1 MQSSPPQK
9 KGLSV
14 RCGCHGE
21 CRSCWTRQLCIA
33 ALVLNFIG
41 RKSRRGWKRN
51 PCDILLA
58 SRLVVVARRVG
69 KVAFLSLHCP
79 RVTILTSSH
88 HPCRIFTETC
98 TAAVAWSQLPRAI
111 ISSTVRIV
119 SFLLLI
125 IHSIPS
131 QPWRNSMPHLAPG
144 ARCRSVTFPC
154 QKSQLCRSCV
164 CHT

>member
-1 MQSSPPQK
+1 MTY
-9 KGLSV
+9 
-14 RCGCHGE
+14 
-21 CRSCWTRQLCIA
+21 CWQ
-33 ALVLNFIG
+33 
-41 RKSRRGWKRN
+41 GW
-51 PCDILLA
+51 L
-58 SRLVVVARRVG
+58 VAREG
-69 KVAFLSLHCP
+69 KVASLSLQCP

-98 TAAVAWSQLPRAI
+98 TAVAWSQLPRAI

-154 QKSQLCRSCV
+154 QKSV
-164 CHT
+164 PCHTYVSHVAISAVRPGTRIHIHQTPLSRPVALLVSSIDSKLPTRSAPFSP